1 MLIVCS
7 LTLCTKKFCLKPR
20 ELLTRILSWH
30 MEPTPIDAQES
41 EMWSH
46 IVRHSC
52 IELCSSSQVCQ
63 RCSSVSGQSPSTISR
78 LHRAPSAVTK
88 SLWEWRTLS
97 KFPPRTKPAS
107 GNWADCEWEGQG
119 GTGRIQQPCVRYPD
133 TLNLVQGSFFLY
145 LNLSFCGPGGLILFP
160 LPGKCC
166 PAVGKAHPVVTWP
179 HCLCVPCAQ
188 GRAWH
193 RIGAQCSM
201 NILGE
206 NEWMSEQMKEGQS
219 HHLPS
224 LQIHT

>member
-41 EMWSH
+41 ETWSH
-46 IVRHSC
+46 IVRYSR
-52 IELCSSSQVCQ
+52 IELCSGSQVCQ
-63 RCSSVSGQSPSTISR
+63 QCSSMSGQSPSTISR
-78 LHRAPSAVTK
+78 LHRAPSPSGSGEHWASFRPEP
-88 SLWEWRTLS
+88 SLHLATGQTVNERVKAGQEEYNSPVSDTLIPSTLS
-97 KFPPRTKPAS
+97 RAPS
-107 GNWADCEWEGQG
+107 
-119 GTGRIQQPCVRYPD
+119 
-133 TLNLVQGSFFLY
+133 FLY
-145 LNLSFCGPGGLILFP
+145 LNLSFCGPGGLVLFR
-160 LPGKCC
+160 LPRKCC
-166 PAVGKAHPVVTWP
+166 PAVGKARPVVTWP